1 MSSTKRALTVF
12 VIGLAASV
20 VLGAIAGWI
29 WGAVAPRAVLA
40 EVQPGEASLVSAE
53 STAFIAA
60 DAWFCGITLVC
71 GLITGVL
78 GTRLLV
84 KGDGWPA
91 AAGLVLGA
99 VAGTFLAMWVGDQ
112 IGLPTYNHLLATA
125 SPGTLFN
132 ESIALGAKSALAFW
146 PLVTS
151 AVIALTTGARRP
163 QPVSGMWTEGQAGG
177 HAP

>member
-29 WGAVAPRAVLA
+29 WGAVAPRAILQ
-40 EVQPGEASLVSAE
+40 EVQPGEAGLVSAE
-53 STAFIAA
+53 STAFIVA
-60 DAWFCGITLVC
+60 DAWFCGISLVC

-78 GTRLLV
+78 GSRLLV
-84 KGDGWPA
+84 RSHGWPA

-99 VAGTFLAMWVGDQ
+99 VAAAFLAMWVGDQ
-112 IGLPTYNHLLATA
+112 VGLSTYNHLLATA
-125 SPGTLFN
+125 KPGTLYN
-132 ESIALGAKSALAFW
+132 SSLALGAKSALAFW

-151 AVIALTTGARRP
+151 AVIALTEGARRP
-163 QPVSGMWTEGQAGG
+163 QPVSGMWTAGQAGG